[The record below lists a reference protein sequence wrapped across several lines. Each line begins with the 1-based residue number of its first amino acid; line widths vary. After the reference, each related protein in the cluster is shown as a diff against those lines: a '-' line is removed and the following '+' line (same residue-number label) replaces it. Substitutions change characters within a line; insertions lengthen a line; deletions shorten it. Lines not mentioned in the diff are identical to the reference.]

1 MEAEPNWIEGDPK
14 LARTVW
20 LRRRGHWVIVL
31 ITVGSLAAA
40 VAGFLSPLVDTHGDV
55 PTVWGWLLFAFV
67 PVSAIVVTILYL
79 YWCLRGRP
87 ADLLAVPTSEWHAQP
102 LAHPDTTDSDG
113 DPVRSDIDY
122 LLFTPDVTRTITL
135 PARQGETTGTCTFTI
150 NHGSARFTG
159 ESDTPPVK
167 QHEDGRS
174 MIWLEPGLDYDGD
187 SKALMV
193 TMK

>member
-40 VAGFLSPLVDTHGDV
+40 VAGFLSPLVDTHGDQL
-55 PTVWGWLLFAFV
+55 TFWGWLLFAFV

-87 ADLLAVPTSEWHAQP
+87 VDLLAVPTGEWHAHP
-102 LAHPDTTDSDG
+102 LAHPDTTDRDG
-113 DPVRSDIDY
+113 DPVRSNIDY
-122 LLFTPDVTRTITL
+122 LLFTPDVARTITL
-135 PARQGETTGTCTFTI
+135 PARRGEKTGTCMFTI
-150 NHGSARFTG
+150 DHGSARFTG
-159 ESDTPPVK
+159 ESDTP
-167 QHEDGRS
+167 QSNS
-174 MIWLEPGLDYDGD
+174 MRTVG
-187 SKALMV
+187 A
-193 TMK
+193 